1 MDLRLP
7 QEISDLELPIIL
19 PTQLLSQRV
28 SLSYQWGLDFHSQ
41 GRGNSYFSLVTAA
54 HNYFIIILARLD

>member
-1 MDLRLP
+1 MDLRLL

-28 SLSYQWGLDFHSQ
+28 SLTYQGGLDFHSED
-41 GRGNSYFSLVTAA
+41 RGNLYFSLVTVA
-54 HNYFIIILARLD
+54 HNYFIVILARLD

>member
-7 QEISDLELPIIL
+7 QEISDLELCIIL

-28 SLSYQWGLDFHSQ
+28 SLSYQRGLDFHSKN
-41 GRGNSYFSLVTAA
+41 RGNSCFSLVTVA
-54 HNYFIIILARLD
+54 HNYFIVILARLD